1 MEGQK
6 IGQNRFAHLR
16 VLVLGVGSIGE
27 RHIRNLWALGVTQI
41 TAYRTRNLPFRD
53 IGLAKVTVITDLNAI
68 QPGTI
73 DCAIICSP
81 THLHLEQSTWCAA
94 FGIHT
99 LIEKPISHS
108 LEAWSHLKQT
118 VLEKRLVFSVAY
130 MMRFHPLA
138 IALKEIIASGSLGKV
153 VYVESEWR
161 EFLPDWH
168 PWEDY
173 RESYAALA
181 EMGGGAALTLSH
193 DLDLVCW
200 LLNRNPISWQSQR
213 ANSPTLQ
220 TTADTISDFLL
231 TFPDGIFG
239 RVHLNMAAPIPQ
251 RKTQV
256 IFEKGIATFDYF
268 GNTLITEKKGKPKS
282 EIMVPDFERNQ
293 MYVAELMAF
302 LTNVNS
308 ADASNSIVQIEQASF
323 ITQLAISQ

>member
-1 MEGQK
+1 MEGQIACK
-6 IGQNRFAHLR
+6 NNFSHLR
-16 VLVLGVGSIGE
+16 VLILGVGSIGE
-27 RHIRNLWALGVTQI
+27 RHIRNLWTLGVTQI

-53 IGLAKVTVITDLNAI
+53 IGLAEVKTINHLNVI
-68 QPGTI
+68 QPGMF

-81 THLHLEQSTWCAA
+81 THLHLEQSIWCATM
-94 FGIHT
+94 GIHT
-99 LIEKPISHS
+99 LIEKPISH
-108 LEAWSHLKQT
+108 HLNGLAQLKKTVAEKQ
-118 VLEKRLVFSVAY
+118 LVFSVAY
-130 MMRFHPLA
+130 MMRFHPLT

-153 VYVESEWR
+153 VYIESEWR

-200 LLNRNPISWQSQR
+200 LLGKNPIAWQAQR
-213 ANSPTLQ
+213 SVSPILQ

-231 TFPDGIFG
+231 TFPEGILG
-239 RVHLNMAAPIPQ
+239 RVHLNMASPIPQ

-282 EIMVPDFERNQ
+282 EILVHGFERNQ
-293 MYVAELMAF
+293 MYVSELIAF
-302 LTNVNS
+302 LTNVAS
-308 ADASNSIVQIEQASF
+308 AEASNSDVQIEQASF
-323 ITQLAISQ
+323 ITQLAIS